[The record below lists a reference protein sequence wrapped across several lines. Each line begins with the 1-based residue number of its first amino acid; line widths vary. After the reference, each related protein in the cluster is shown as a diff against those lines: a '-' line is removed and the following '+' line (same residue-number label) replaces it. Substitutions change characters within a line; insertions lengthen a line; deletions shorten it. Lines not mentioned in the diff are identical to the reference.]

1 MFSGQL
7 LLATSLSARPE
18 LLYTLFSSSF
28 FRPQDGFRSLGSA
41 QSYDILLL
49 TWVLGIVKDK
59 PQLTCLVRGKL
70 LRKTKI
76 ELRSLQLYHWT
87 MAASAASGDHMV
99 T

>member
-1 MFSGQL
+1 MGFSMFSGQL

-41 QSYDILLL
+41 

-59 PQLTCLVRGKL
+59 PQLMCLVRGKL